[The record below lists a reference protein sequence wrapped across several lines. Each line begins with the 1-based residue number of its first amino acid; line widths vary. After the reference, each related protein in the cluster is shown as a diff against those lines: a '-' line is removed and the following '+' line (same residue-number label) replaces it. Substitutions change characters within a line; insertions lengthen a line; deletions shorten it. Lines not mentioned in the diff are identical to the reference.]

1 MRAKKV
7 IVIHVRDDV
16 EKEEFMKEVQR
27 LNLSAF
33 VYIHGKLNSLKVN
46 VQGTKDEIREALRAI
61 REAHKRVRGRLYPDR
76 QGLFTYSPDD
86 IFREASANVS
96 LPILIRTLELLGE
109 RVEVKDEYI
118 KTSMPW
124 REIVELVKKLSEVVN
139 QIALQTTRQIR
150 EVVAPVSVVYDIDPE
165 ELLDLLVDLG
175 LAEYKEDKFKYELIK
190 NKEQA
195 LEELLRHLEGEE
207 DEDRGHQEG
216 GEPA

>member
-33 VYIHGKLNSLKVN
+33 VYIHGKLDSLKVN
-46 VQGTKDEIREALRAI
+46 VQGTKDEIREAIRAI

-76 QGLFTYSPDD
+76 KGLFTYYPDD
-86 IFREASANVS
+86 IFREASANIS
-96 LPILIRTLELLGE
+96 LPILLKTLELLGE
-109 RVEVKDEYI
+109 TVETKEDYI

-124 REIVELVKKLSEVVN
+124 REIVDLVKRLSQNLE

-150 EVVAPVSVVYDIDPE
+150 EVVVPVSVAYDIDPE
-165 ELLDLLVDLG
+165 ELLDMLVDLG

-195 LEELLRHLEGEE
+195 LKELLEYLEGEE
-207 DEDRGHQEG
+207 DEDRGHKEG